1 MKFNLLV
8 LALLGQTDAA
18 SLHAKIAPNASK
30 NATVLA
36 ALGANATSGAT
47 AEGQDS

>member
-18 SLHAKIAPNASK
+18 ALHANISPNASK
-30 NATVLA
+30 NATALA
-36 ALGANATSGAT
+36 ALGANATSGAGT
-47 AEGQDS
+47 EGKDT